1 MTRRCIL
8 ALLIPLVLLGPP
20 GLRAQPAPKVI
31 SVFPLGG
38 QRGTSVEVE
47 VRGTGLERT
56 YAVWLGPGSRLE
68 SLKSGAASQYTKGPD
83 GVEAQVKAIPDGSRA
98 RVRLVLAANARVGFH
113 NVSLISPAGLSGSI
127 PFWVGPDAVILE
139 GGAPHHTSETAQA
152 VKLPVAVNGR
162 IPDDGQPAHYAFA
175 NTSEQTVV
183 FEVLS
188 LHGTGFDPQLALY
201 DSAASYLDMRR
212 SKRLLFHEEVA
223 QGGMPASRRMTYHFT
238 KPGRYVVSIANI
250 FTQAGKDFSYLLR
263 IAPVDRPDGA
273 EEALPWARRRLEELR
288 ARTVGAPAAEVEL
301 LKEAEPNDDPGQA
314 QVFRVPAV
322 LEGTI
327 GRPGD
332 IDHYRFKARAG
343 QKLAFEVQT
352 PRAGPPHFNLRLD
365 VLDAKGVVLLTNL
378 HVQEGKIGT
387 VDAKVIQVAPEVL
400 GKLDQDGEYCLR
412 VRDLTSVHGSAD
424 HTYWVFVR
432 LQLPHVGTVRVQ
444 PEGPVNLLPGTRQ
457 RLTLSVPRKEDYA
470 GTVALSVEGLPPG
483 VRAFV
488 GSNSSTIDLVAEA
501 SAPGTTMPQVVR
513 ISGLPSVGE
522 KAGSAFLVTEIP
534 VMVVRK

>member
-8 ALLIPLVLLGPP
+8 ALLISSVLLGPP

-47 VRGTGLERT
+47 VRGTGLEGT
-56 YAVWLGPGSRLE
+56 YAVWLGPSSRLE
-68 SLKSGAASQYTKGPD
+68 SLKSDSASPYTKGTD
-83 GVEAQVKAIPDGSRA
+83 GVEAQVTAVPDGSRA
-98 RVRLVLAANARVGFH
+98 KVRLILAADARIGFH
-113 NVSLISPAGLSGSI
+113 SLGLISAAGLSGNIS
-127 PFWVGPDAVILE
+127 FWVGPDAVIQE
-139 GGAPHHTSETAQA
+139 AGAPHNTSKTAQA

-162 IPDDGQPAHYAFA
+162 IPDDGQPAYYAFA
-175 NTSEQTVV
+175 IASEQTVV
-183 FEVLS
+183 FEVIS
-188 LHGTGFDPQLALY
+188 LHGPGFDPQLALY
-201 DSAASYLDMRR
+201 ESGSSYLDPRR
-212 SKRLLFHEEVA
+212 SKRLVFHEEVT

-238 KPGRYVVSIANI
+238 KPGQYVVSIANI
-250 FTQAGKDFSYLLR
+250 FAQAGKDFSYLIR
-263 IAPVDRPDGA
+263 IASVDRQAEA
-273 EEALPWARRRLEELR
+273 EEALPWARRRLQELR
-288 ARTVGAPAAEVEL
+288 RRTVGAPSAEVEL
-301 LKEAEPNDDPGQA
+301 VKEAEPNDNPGQA
-314 QVFRVPAV
+314 QLFQVPAV
-322 LEGTI
+322 LEGSI

-332 IDHYRFKARAG
+332 IDHYRFKAKAG
-343 QKLAFEVQT
+343 QKLAIEVQT
-352 PRAGPPHFNLRLD
+352 PRAGPPQFNLRLD
-365 VLDAKGVVLLTNL
+365 VLEARGAVVLTNL

-424 HTYWVFVR
+424 HAYRVLVR
-432 LQLPHVGTVRVQ
+432 PQIPHVGAVRVQ

-470 GTVALSVEGLPPG
+470 GTLALSVEGLPPG
-483 VRAFV
+483 VKAFV
-488 GSNSSTIDLVAEA
+488 GSTGSTIDLVADV
-501 SAPGTTMPQVVR
+501 SAPGTTMPRVVC